1 VTRSTATSRPRP
13 RRTALL
19 AGLVAAMLVVPGIA
33 SAAGRILAQAPAGK
47 VTTILL
53 LGSDDGPPR
62 DGDPAAARAD
72 AIHLV
77 FLAPDRQHA
86 TFVSFPRDSWVPVTG
101 LGTTK
106 INACLTRGPE
116 NCVTTMEALFG
127 ITIDGYLLTSMWG
140 FAEAVNEFVGCPP
153 GPDAPCQRGLTIDV
167 QDPCSENCG
176 GVPIPQRGIQQLT
189 GYESLSYA
197 RHRKT
202 RPGGDFARSQ
212 AQAEIL
218 TIAHEV
224 VLQDGGL
231 LRAMDALRIMRRHV
245 ITDLEP
251 AVLARLA
258 VETMNLTAAN
268 VRREFAP
275 SRLGTEGEASV
286 VFLEPATKTL
296 VADAAADG
304 RVGP

>member
-1 VTRSTATSRPRP
+1 MTPRP
-13 RRTALL
+13 RARRTAVL
-19 AGLVAAMLVVPGIA
+19 AAMSAVLLVLPGLA
-33 SAAGRILAQAPAGK
+33 SAVGRISAQAPSGA

-62 DGDPAAARAD
+62 EGDPRSARAD

-77 FLAPDRQHA
+77 FVSGDRQHA
-86 TFVSFPRDSWVPVTG
+86 TFVSFPRDSWVPVAG

-116 NCVTTMEALFG
+116 NCVATMEALFG

-140 FAEAVNEFVGCPP
+140 FAEAVNEFVGCQP
-153 GPDAPCQRGLTIDV
+153 GPDTPCQRGLTIDV
-167 QDPCSENCG
+167 KDPCSENCG
-176 GVPIPQRGIQQLT
+176 GVPIPERGVQQLT
-189 GYESLSYA
+189 GYESLAYA

-218 TIAHEV
+218 TLAHEA
-224 VLQDGGL
+224 VLVEGSL
-231 LRAMDALRIMRRHV
+231 LRAMDAARILHRHV
-245 ITDLEP
+245 ITDLD
-251 AVLARLA
+251 AVTLARLA

-286 VFLEPATKTL
+286 VYLEPGVDAL